1 MGDIVLSKSVRS
13 NLSALQSTADMIS
26 RTQTRLAT
34 GKKVNSAL
42 DNPSNFFT
50 ASSLNSRASDLTNL
64 QDNVANAVKT
74 LEAADNGIKSL
85 TKLVESAQATARQAL
100 QSSRTTA
107 SFTGSNTTALTGSTT
122 LASLASGGLPANA
135 TIAISDGTRTT
146 TLTLGAGTTVDQLV
160 NGINANQGAA
170 VAVNTTG
177 TTAAIAG
184 GAGANVRASLTSDGK
199 LQLEAT
205 GATGITIAVD
215 SGANGSTSGAT
226 QTALAGLGISGG
238 TYTEGTAGTH
248 ATYTQTLATA
258 GTTNSTRTS
267 LASQFNEI
275 RNQITKLAGDS
286 SYNGK
291 NLLNGDSLSVVFNEQ
306 GTSTLSV
313 SGVNFA
319 GGSRTRGADGK
330 ANSSDD
336 TITGLGVG
344 TSSNSFQTDQDIN
357 ESLDSLSA
365 ALTTLRSQSSTFG
378 SNLSVVQ
385 SRQEF
390 TKAMINTLQAG
401 ADNLVLADTNE
412 EGANLLALQTRQQL
426 SSTALSLA
434 SQADQSVL
442 RLF

>member
-100 QSSRTTA
+100 QSSRSTA
-107 SFTGSNTTALTGSTT
+107 SVTGT
-122 LASLASGGLPANA
+122 ASGLTATSAVTVAVGGFSVNA
-135 TIAISDGTRTT
+135 GGTATTIA
-146 TLTLGAGTTVDQLV
+146 
-160 NGINANQGAA
+160 
-170 VAVNTTG
+170 
-177 TTAAIAG
+177 
-184 GAGANVRASLTSDGK
+184 AGATNVQDIMDAINSGSSNVRASLSSDGK
-199 LQLEAT
+199 MQLEAT
-205 GATGITIAVD
+205 NGTAITVTNGDAT
-215 SGANGSTSGAT
+215 
-226 QTALAGLGISGG
+226 LGIS
-238 TYTEGTAGTH
+238 AGTSS
-248 ATYTQTLATA
+248 A
-258 GTTNSTRTS
+258 GTLNSTRTT
-267 LASQFNEI
+267 LAAQFNEI
-275 RNQITKLAGDS
+275 RNQISKLASDS

-291 NLLNGDSLSVVFNEQ
+291 NLLNGDSLSVVFNES
-306 GTSTLSV
+306 GTSSLSV

-319 GGSRTRGADGK
+319 SGTRAVGSDGTL
-330 ANSSDD
+330 NSSDD
-336 TITGLGVG
+336 VTTGLGID
-344 TSSNSFQTDQDIN
+344 TALASFQTDRDIN
-357 ESLDSLSA
+357 ESLSSLST